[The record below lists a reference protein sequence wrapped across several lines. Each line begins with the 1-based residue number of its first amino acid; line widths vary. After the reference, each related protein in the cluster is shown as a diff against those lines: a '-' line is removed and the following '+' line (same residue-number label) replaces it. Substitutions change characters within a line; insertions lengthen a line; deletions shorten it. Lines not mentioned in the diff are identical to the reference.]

1 MWLPICALTMPMD
14 AVFKALA
21 DSSRRQLLDRLNA
34 RSGQS
39 LRELCDGLSMARQS
53 VTKHLAVLEAA
64 GVVTTSRRGREKL
77 HFLNA
82 APINDIAERWMDRY
96 DRARAEALADL
107 KRGLEDRPMSET
119 EFVYTTYIATTP
131 ERLWQALTDPAF
143 TRRYWGAELYSDW
156 QVGSPVL
163 WKEGLDEEPRD
174 LGQVVLEA
182 EPQRR
187 LSYTWHHPRPYHA
200 EMLGWSAERLAEAQ
214 REPRSRATFDL
225 EPADDAVKLTVTH
238 DGFAPASPMLDAVR
252 AGWPQLLANLKT
264 LLETGDTMH
273 AAPVR
278 AAAGAEEPP

>member
-1 MWLPICALTMPMD
+1 MRVTMPMD

-21 DSSRRQLLDRLNA
+21 DPSRRQLLDRLNA

-39 LRELCDGLSMARQS
+39 LRELCNGLSMARQS

-143 TRRYWGAELYSDW
+143 TRRYWGPSFTPIG
-156 QVGSPVL
+156 GSA
-163 WKEGLDEEPRD
+163 PRCCGRKASTRSRATSARSS
-174 LGQVVLEA
+174 LRLNLSGGC
-182 EPQRR
+182 PTPGTTRGPTTRR
-187 LSYTWHHPRPYHA
+187 C
-200 EMLGWSAERLAEAQ
+200 SAG
-214 REPRSRATFDL
+214 PRSAWPRRSASRARATFDL
-225 EPADDAVKLTVTH
+225 EPADDAVKLTATH
-238 DGFAPASPMLDAVR
+238 DGFASEARCSTPSAQPGHSCSPTSKPCSRR
-252 AGWPQLLANLKT
+252 ATP
-264 LLETGDTMH
+264 
-273 AAPVR
+273 
-278 AAAGAEEPP
+278 